1 MAPVLSIC
9 ILTYNRAAYLSEL
22 LRSIFNLE
30 DKYLKQL
37 EVIIIDNGSTDETD
51 KTISLF
57 SDSKNVSVSK
67 FAENKRG
74 SSIYL
79 QFVHKAKGEF
89 LIFPGDDDV
98 FISKSII
105 DLIESCNTA
114 KPNISLIAFGAK
126 TINSEGKSNL
136 YSYSPPINQNKSELI
151 ANLLFDSVFWMP
163 ATVVRKSVISDK
175 YDPLTI
181 TAFDWWIWLTAV
193 CNGDVKCIDTPLINY
208 RQHSG
213 QEQKSFLK
221 LNWEID
227 SLLMLRKILDE
238 QITAWLIEE
247 NLESRTKFLNQI
259 SKDLQKVNF
268 DQFQIIKWTMIVSI
282 LSQLIDIKEIINQTK
297 LTSLIWNDPRF
308 VETWFNFEMTTEQIL
323 DFYSS
328 WGISTKIIA
337 NSYNFPESK
346 NENLG
351 DERKSLTVY
360 KNEVNGVFAY
370 IIYLKVNKNNYH
382 FSGLSEPQF
391 RSKLKEMFSYILID
405 YREVETINQ
414 VTPMERT
421 IIQLYRK
428 IKSFKIFNLVR

>member
-1 MAPVLSIC
+1 MDPVLSIC
-9 ILTYNRAAYLSEL
+9 ILTYNRKAYLSEL

-37 EVIIIDNGSTDETD
+37 EVIIIDNGSTDETN
-51 KTISLF
+51 KILNLF
-57 SDSKNVSVSK
+57 SDLKNVSVSK

-79 QFVHKAKGEF
+79 QFVHKTKGEF

-98 FISKSII
+98 FITKSII
-105 DLIESCNTA
+105 DLIESCSTA
-114 KPNISLIAFGAK
+114 EPRISLIAFGAK

-163 ATVVRKSVISDK
+163 ATAVRKLVISDK

-193 CNGDVKCIDTPLINY
+193 CNGDVKCIDMPLINY

-238 QITAWLIEE
+238 LISPWLIEE
-247 NLESRTKFLNQI
+247 NLESRTNFLNQI
-259 SKDLQKVNF
+259 SKDLKKVNF
-268 DQFQIIKWTMIVSI
+268 DQFQIIKWTMI
-282 LSQLIDIKEIINQTK
+282 LSVFAQLFDIEEIMNQTK

-308 VETWFNFEMTTEQIL
+308 VETWFKFEMTTEQIL

-328 WGISTKIIA
+328 WGISTAIIA
-337 NSYNFPESK
+337 NSYNYPKSKDESLGDDRKTLMIFK
-346 NENLG
+346 NE
-351 DERKSLTVY
+351 
-360 KNEVNGVFAY
+360 KNGEYTYN
-370 IIYLKVNKNNYH
+370 IDLIVNKKDYH
-382 FSGLSEPQF
+382 FGGLSEPQF
-391 RSKLKEMFSYILID
+391 RSKLKEMFSYVLIN
-405 YREVETINQ
+405 YREIETMNQ

-421 IIQLYRK
+421 IIQAIRK
-428 IKSFKIFNLVR
+428 VKAYKIFNLVR

>member
-37 EVIIIDNGSTDETD
+37 EVIIIDNGSTDETN

-79 QFVHKAKGEF
+79 QSVHKAKGEF

-136 YSYSPPINQNKSELI
+136 YSYSPPINQNKSQLI

-163 ATVVRKSVISDK
+163 ATAVRKSVISDK

-227 SLLMLRKILDE
+227 SFLMLRKILEDL
-238 QITAWLIEE
+238 IAPWLIKE
-247 NLESRTKFLNQI
+247 NLESRNNFLKKI
-259 SKDLQKVNF
+259 SQDLQKVNF
-268 DQFQIIKWTMIVSI
+268 DQYQIIKWTMIISI
-282 LSQLIDIKEIINQTK
+282 LSQSFDIKEIINQTK
-297 LTSLIWNDPRF
+297 LVSLIWNDPRF

-346 NENLG
+346 NESLG
-351 DERKSLTVY
+351 DEQKSLTVY
-360 KNEVNGVFAY
+360 KNETNGVFTY
-370 IIYLKVNKNNYH
+370 IIYLKVNKNDYH

-414 VTPMERT
+414 ITPMERK
-421 IIQLYRK
+421 IIQSYRK

>member
-1 MAPVLSIC
+1 MVPVLSIC

-37 EVIIIDNGSTDETD
+37 EVIIIDNGSTDETN

-57 SDSKNVSVSK
+57 SDLKNVSVSK

-126 TINSEGKSNL
+126 TINSEGRSNF
-136 YSYSPPINQNKSELI
+136 YSYSPPINQNKSQLI
-151 ANLLFDSVFWMP
+151 SNLLFDSAFWMP
-163 ATVVRKSVISDK
+163 ATAVRKSVFSDK

-193 CNGDVKCIDTPLINY
+193 CNGDVKCIDIPLINY

-227 SLLMLRKILDE
+227 SLLMLRKILDN

-247 NLESRTKFLNQI
+247 NLENRTEFLNQI

-268 DQFQIIKWTMIVSI
+268 DQFQIIKWTMILSV

-328 WGISTKIIA
+328 WGISTEIIA

-346 NENLG
+346 NESLR
-351 DERKSLTVY
+351 DERKLLTVY
-360 KNEVNGVFAY
+360 KNEINGVFTY
-370 IIYLKVNKNNYH
+370 IIYLKVNENDYY

-414 VTPMERT
+414 VTPMERK
-421 IIQLYRK
+421 IIQSYRK

>member
-1 MAPVLSIC
+1 
-9 ILTYNRAAYLSEL
+9 
-22 LRSIFNLE
+22 
-30 DKYLKQL
+30 
-37 EVIIIDNGSTDETD
+37 
-51 KTISLF
+51 
-57 SDSKNVSVSK
+57 
-67 FAENKRG
+67 
-74 SSIYL
+74 
-79 QFVHKAKGEF
+79 
-89 LIFPGDDDV
+89 
-98 FISKSII
+98 
-105 DLIESCNTA
+105 
-114 KPNISLIAFGAK
+114 
-126 TINSEGKSNL
+126 
-136 YSYSPPINQNKSELI
+136 
-151 ANLLFDSVFWMP
+151 MP
-163 ATVVRKSVISDK
+163 ATVVRKSIISDK

-181 TAFDWWIWLTAV
+181 TAFDWWIWLTAA
-193 CNGDVKCIDTPLINY
+193 CNGDVKCIDVPLINY

-259 SKDLQKVNF
+259 SKDLKKVNF

-282 LSQLIDIKEIINQTK
+282 LSQLIDVKEIINQTK

-323 DFYSS
+323 DFYRS
-328 WGISTKIIA
+328 WGISTEIIA
-337 NSYNFPESK
+337 NSNYFPECK
-346 NENLG
+346 NESLG
-351 DERKSLTVY
+351 DERKLLTVY
-360 KNEVNGVFAY
+360 KNESNGVFTY
-370 IIYLKVNKNNYH
+370 IIYLKVNKNDYH

-421 IIQLYRK
+421 IIQSYRK
-428 IKSFKIFNLVR
+428 IKSFKIFSLVR